1 MRRRGRVTTALAL
14 GLACAMCAT
23 ALIAADP
30 VSAIA
35 VGPAGSIRLPA
46 DIEAEAAIPETT
58 GNGQRSAHPLSHTRN
73 GKTAKAMLLQSCV
86 AAPPDLRSEKN
97 LEILMSGL
105 AVMQRQTLGK
115 VNGWVTLGAR
125 RGYRMDSVR
134 DASQATTMWM
144 VPMGEKMAVLRYERP
159 VGFAL
164 DDDMIEAI
172 ERIDFRC
179 GSTP

>member
-1 MRRRGRVTTALAL
+1 MRRKGRVTAALAL
-14 GLACAMCAT
+14 GLACALCAT
-23 ALIAADP
+23 ALTAADP
-30 VSAIA
+30 ESATA

-46 DIEAEAAIPETT
+46 GIEAEAAIPEAT

-73 GKTAKAMLLQSCV
+73 GKTAEAMLLQSCV

-115 VNGWVTLGAR
+115 VNGWVTLGER
-125 RGYRMDSVR
+125 RGYRMDSVGEGSR
-134 DASQATTMWM
+134 ATTMWM
-144 VPMGEKMAVLRYERP
+144 VPMGEKMAVLRFERP
-159 VGFAL
+159 VGFAP
-164 DDDMIEAI
+164 DDDMIKAI